1 MNMTTSPKNVLITGC
16 SSGFGLAMV
25 HSFLNDGWHVI
36 ATARHPETS
45 QALLQIQ
52 NPLLTRLK
60 LDITVADHRLKIQSF
75 IADTLH
81 NQLDCLI
88 NNAGFGLLGV
98 FEECNEAQIREQLE
112 TNIIG
117 LILLTQ
123 VCLPALRR
131 SKGRIINM
139 SSALGYF
146 AIPMYTLYTTSKFAL
161 EGFSESLY
169 HELAPHG
176 VQIAIIEPGVIKTH
190 FAVNIKRPAYTID
203 DPIYMQ
209 QKESFKKIYNV
220 FYNLPQNTSAE
231 FIAKVALKLANQK
244 KMPLRIRITFDAKLM
259 YWLRRLL
266 PSRVFLYL
274 VAQYYKILS
283 K

>member
-1 MNMTTSPKNVLITGC
+1 MVIPPKNVLITGC

-25 HSFLNDGWHVI
+25 HIFLKDGWQVI
-36 ATARHPETS
+36 ATARHPEAS
-45 QALLQIQ
+45 QDLLQIH
-52 NPLLTRLK
+52 NPLFTCLQ
-60 LDITVADHRLKIQSF
+60 LDVTNAEHRQQIQSF
-75 IADTLH
+75 IANKLN

-98 FEECNEAQIREQLE
+98 FEECNEIQIREQLE
-112 TNIIG
+112 TNLIG

-123 VCLPALRR
+123 MCLPALRR

-169 HELAPHG
+169 HELAPHD
-176 VQIAIIEPGVIKTH
+176 VQVAIIEPGVVKSR
-190 FAVNIKRPAYTID
+190 FAVNIKWPADIID
-203 DPIYMQ
+203 DPVYDK
-209 QKESFKKIYNV
+209 QKEGFKKIYNE
-220 FYNLPQNTSAE
+220 FYVQPKKTSVDFVAR
-231 FIAKVALKLANQK
+231 IALKLAKQK
-244 KMPLRIRITFDAKLM
+244 KMPLRTKITFDAKLM
-259 YWLRRLL
+259 YWLQRLL
-266 PSRVFLYL
+266 PSCVFLHIVRL
-274 VAQYYKILS
+274 YYKKLS